1 MESSKKSIY
10 TRRTID
16 ISKIKSLLNENS
28 SHGCCGSRNLGN
40 TCFMNSSIACL
51 QNCIDLTTFFL
62 TKDYEKE
69 LNKNNKRGLKGELA
83 EEWYSLLKDYW
94 INSTS
99 TGNPSSFKSTISSK
113 ARIFRGYQQQDSNEF
128 MTYFLDYINED
139 LNKVTDPPYEEIEE
153 QKENESDYDCAK
165 RFWDL
170 HLRRN
175 DSIITDLF
183 SGQYKS
189 TIECPECKWISITYD
204 PFNTLIL
211 DIPPRDFVSNSKD
224 ITLFYVSKFNI
235 RTPAKVM
242 MTINKNLDFKDL
254 KNTLENENDF
264 KYKNNDLVYMNVKDK
279 KFIKFCNDDEKVC
292 SIRDYIFCHE
302 KFENDKKIA
311 LVYVMCKEESSLSV
325 FPRIIF
331 IDEKT
336 SFEDIKMNLYF
347 ISRKYIN
354 DPFGKDED
362 DDEFK
367 KMLDELNDDVE
378 LPDDKII
385 EYLKKEYAKVFKK
398 ENLDDKEKDLLEKFN
413 KDIPFQFFLVNDDK
427 EISLLDNENLE
438 NELKELSDKEDIS
451 SKLTDLLINKNYTLK
466 IEFNKKSS
474 FSLQNIVRKFD
485 ICSKVRGK
493 YSNND
498 GGNKTLF
505 DCLEYFREEEYLE
518 EGNEWYCKKCKKF
531 QKAKK
536 KMEIFYVPKIL
547 MICLKRFSNERRF
560 SWEKNN
566 SFIDFP
572 INNMDLKD
580 YVIADK
586 ENVKYDLYAV
596 SQHFGGVGGGHYT
609 AVCKNFGNWYNY
621 NDSSCYST
629 NEKDVVSS
637 SAYVLFYRRQT
648 D

>member
-1 MESSKKSIY
+1 
-10 TRRTID
+10 
-16 ISKIKSLLNENS
+16 
-28 SHGCCGSRNLGN
+28 
-40 TCFMNSSIACL
+40 MNSSIACL
-51 QNCIDLTTFFL
+51 QNCIDLTVFFL
-62 TKDYEKE
+62 TKDYEKD
-69 LNKNNKRGLKGELA
+69 LNKENKRGLRGELA
-83 EEWYSLLKDYW
+83 KEWYSLLEKYW
-94 INSTS
+94 IESTNA
-99 TGNPSSFKSTISSK
+99 GNPSSFKSTISTK

-139 LNKVTDPPYEEIEE
+139 LNKVTNQPYEEIEE
-153 QKENESDYDCAK
+153 QKVNESDYDCAK

-170 HLRRN
+170 HLKRN

-183 SGQYKS
+183 SGQYKN

-211 DIPPRDFVSNSKD
+211 DIPSRDFVSTKKD
-224 ITLFYVSKFNI
+224 ITLNYIPKFNI
-235 RTPAKVM
+235 RTPAKVNI
-242 MTINKNLDFKDL
+242 TIEKSLVFKDL
-254 KNTLENENDF
+254 KYCLENENDF

-279 KFIKFCNDDEKVC
+279 KFVKYCNDDEKVC
-292 SIRDYIFCHE
+292 SIKDQIFCHE
-302 KFENDKKIA
+302 KYENDKKIV
-311 LVYVMCKEESSLSV
+311 LVYIMCKDEYTLSS

-331 IDEKT
+331 IDEKS
-336 SFEDIKMNLYF
+336 SFDDIKMNLYF

-354 DPFGKDED
+354 DPFSKEDD
-362 DDEFK
+362 DDEFNK
-367 KMLDELNDDVE
+367 LLEELNEDIE

-385 EYLKKEYAKVFKK
+385 EYLKQEYAKVFKN

-413 KDIPFQFFLVNDDK
+413 KDFPFEFYLINDDDDK
-427 EISLLDNENLE
+427 EISLLKNENLE
-438 NELKELSDKEDIS
+438 DELKDLSDKEDLS
-451 SKLTDLLINKNYTLK
+451 SKITDLLINKNYSLK
-466 IEFNKKSS
+466 IKFNPNSN
-474 FSLQNIVRKFD
+474 FSLQNLNRKFD
-485 ICSKVRGK
+485 ACTKLRGK
-493 YSNND
+493 YSNSD
-498 GGNKTLF
+498 EGNKTLF
-505 DCLEYFREEEYLE
+505 DCLEFFRQEEYLE
-518 EGNEWYCKKCKKF
+518 KGNEWYCKKCKKH

-536 KMEIFYVPKIL
+536 KMEIFYLPKIL
-547 MICLKRFSNERRF
+547 MICLKRFSNQRRF
-560 SWEKNN
+560 SWEKDN

-609 AVCKNFGNWYNY
+609 AVCKNLGKWYNY
-621 NDSSCYST
+621 NDSSCYPT

>member
-224 ITLFYVSKFNI
+224 IILFYISKFNI

-292 SIRDYIFCHE
+292 SISDFIFCHE

-311 LVYVMCKEESSLSV
+311 IVYVMCKEESSLSV

-505 DCLEYFREEEYLE
+505 DCLEYFRKEEYLE